1 MSMER
6 CGLQP
11 KKDSALSMQETGAEI
26 ATKEGIASGEQSLIK
41 RLKEG
46 DESAFMQLVGQYH
59 TSLLHLARRYVRS
72 QSSAE
77 EVVQETWMGVLQR
90 LPFFE
95 GRSSLKTWITR
106 ILIYQ
111 ALTCAQREQRLIP
124 FSALTEHTEESDA
137 LTVEPERIQ
146 GDEHSLTGAW
156 SSLKQNRH
164 DIPEVCLLALET
176 QACVAE
182 TIETLPANQRAV
194 IVLCDIEGWRPE
206 EVSTRLGI
214 STANQRVLLHRARS
228 KVRRGLEKY
237 FAEV

>member
-1 MSMER
+1 MIMEK
-6 CGLQP
+6 CCLLS
-11 KKDSALSMQETGAEI
+11 KKDSALSMQETDIETMG
-26 ATKEGIASGEQSLIK
+26 GDASGEGSLIK

-46 DESAFMQLVGQYH
+46 DESAFMQLVEQYH
-59 TSLLHLARRYVRS
+59 TLLLHLARRYVRT

-77 EVVQETWMGVLQR
+77 EVVQETWIGVLQR
-90 LPFFE
+90 IPFFE
-95 GRSSLKTWITR
+95 GRSSLKTWIMR
-106 ILIYQ
+106 ILTYQ

-124 FSALTEHTEESDA
+124 FSALAEHDEESDA
-137 LTVEPERIQ
+137 FTGESESFQ
-146 GDEHSLTGAW
+146 GDGHCLAAAW

-164 DIPEVCLLALET
+164 DMPEVCLLALET

-206 EVSTRLGI
+206 EVSTKLGI